1 MLPQNGTARFAS
13 LAGVQRQS
21 LWGTMTRVLIVD
33 DDLVQ
38 LRLTSEVA
46 SRAGFDAV
54 TATSGRQALELL
66 HADPG
71 IGAMV
76 LDLVM
81 PDLDGMAVLEAMRRD
96 GIGTPVIVQTAHSS
110 LDTVVTA
117 MRQGAAD
124 FFVKPVAPER
134 LIMSLRNALKLGELE
149 TMVRTDRSRMR
160 GMLGVADIVTR
171 APSMDRLLSLCA
183 KAAKSTIPVLVE
195 GETGA
200 GKDLVAR
207 VIQGSGDR
215 AGKAFVTINCG
226 AIPADLIEST
236 LFGHRKGA
244 FAGATSDYAG
254 KFLEA
259 NGGTI
264 FLDEVG
270 ELPVDMQVKLLRF
283 IQEGEIVPVGADA
296 PVRVNVRLISA
307 TNRRLL
313 NLTKAGAFREDL
325 YYRLNVF
332 PIYVPPLR
340 ERAEDV
346 PVLVD
351 HFIARLAAEAGKRVV
366 GISEPALALLR
377 TYNWPGN
384 IRQLENA
391 VYRAVVLSDSA
402 YLETADFPQIVAMS
416 AGRAAALK
424 LASGGP
430 APSGPVH
437 IDDAIAPPRE
447 VVSKGAVADQFV
459 AQSGEVAALADVER
473 ELIVF
478 ALRHYGYRMSRV
490 ARALGIGRSTLYRK
504 LREYGLDEG
513 LESAAA

>member
-1 MLPQNGTARFAS
+1 
-13 LAGVQRQS
+13 
-21 LWGTMTRVLIVD
+21 MTRVLIVD

-46 SRAGFDAV
+46 NRAGFAAV

-81 PDLDGMAVLEAMRRD
+81 PDLDGMAVMEAMRRD
-96 GIGTPVIVQTAHSS
+96 GLSTPVIVQTGHSS

-149 TMVRTDRSRMR
+149 TMVRTDRSRMT
-160 GMLGVADIVTR
+160 GTLGITDIVTR
-171 APSMDRLLSLCA
+171 APSMDRVLSLCA
-183 KAAKSTIPVLVE
+183 KAAKSTIPVLIE
-195 GETGA
+195 GETGV
-200 GKDLVAR
+200 GKELVAR

-215 AGKAFVTINCG
+215 AGKPFVTVNCG
-226 AIPADLIEST
+226 AIPANLVESI

-244 FAGATSDYAG
+244 FNGATSDHAG
-254 KFLEA
+254 KFMEA
-259 NGGTI
+259 HGGTI

-270 ELPVDMQVKLLRF
+270 ELSNEMQVKLLRV
-283 IQEGEIVPVGADA
+283 IQEGEIEPVGADK

-332 PIYVPPLR
+332 PLYVPPLR
-340 ERAEDV
+340 DRMEDL
-346 PVLVD
+346 PVLVE
-351 HFIARLAAEAGKRVV
+351 HFIARLAAEAGKRIV

-377 TYNWPGN
+377 GYNWPGN

-391 VYRAVVLSDSA
+391 VYRAVVLTDGA
-402 YLETADFPQIVAMS
+402 YLETSDFPQIVALG
-416 AGRAAALK
+416 AGRAEALK
-424 LASGGP
+424 LTSSTPGP
-430 APSGPVH
+430 SAPVH
-437 IDDAIAPPRE
+437 IDEAITSLRE
-447 VVSKGAVADQFV
+447 VVDKAAISDRFV
-459 AQSGEVAALADVER
+459 AQNGEVAALADVER

-478 ALRHYGYRMSRV
+478 ALRHHGYRMSRV

-513 LESAAA
+513 LESDAA

>member
-1 MLPQNGTARFAS
+1 
-13 LAGVQRQS
+13 
-21 LWGTMTRVLIVD
+21 MTRVLIVD

-46 SRAGFDAV
+46 NRAGFSAV

-81 PDLDGMAVLEAMRRD
+81 PDLDGMAVMEAMRRD
-96 GIGTPVIVQTAHSS
+96 GLATPVIVQTGHSS

-149 TMVRTDRSRMR
+149 TMVRTDRSRLSGTMSIT
-160 GMLGVADIVTR
+160 DIVTR
-171 APSMDRLLSLCA
+171 APSMDRVLSLSA
-183 KAAKSTIPVLVE
+183 KAAKSTIPVLIE
-195 GETGA
+195 GETGV
-200 GKDLVAR
+200 GKELIAR

-215 AGKAFVTINCG
+215 AGKPFVTVNCG
-226 AIPADLIEST
+226 AIPANLIEST

-244 FAGATSDYAG
+244 FAGATYDQAG

-259 NGGTI
+259 HGGTI
-264 FLDEVG
+264 YLDEVG
-270 ELPVDMQVKLLRF
+270 QLPMETQSKLLRV
-283 IQEGEIVPVGADA
+283 IQDGEIEPVGADK
-296 PVRVNVRLISA
+296 PVRVNVRIISA

-332 PIYVPPLR
+332 PLYVPPLR
-340 ERAEDV
+340 DRMEDL
-346 PVLVD
+346 PVLVN
-351 HFIARLAAEAGKRVV
+351 HFVARLAAEAGKRIV
-366 GISEPALALLR
+366 GISEPALTLLR
-377 TYNWPGN
+377 GYDWPGN

-391 VYRAVVLSDSA
+391 VYRAVVLSSAA
-402 YLETADFPQIVAMS
+402 YLESADFPQIVALS
-416 AGRAAALK
+416 AGRAEALR
-424 LASGGP
+424 LTSTAP
-430 APSGPVH
+430 APSAPVH
-437 IDDAIAPPRE
+437 IDEAIASLRE
-447 VVSKGAVADQFV
+447 VVDKGAVGDRFV

-473 ELIVF
+473 ELIAF

-513 LESAAA
+513 LESDAAA

>member
-1 MLPQNGTARFAS
+1 
-13 LAGVQRQS
+13 
-21 LWGTMTRVLIVD
+21 MTRVLIVD

-46 SRAGFDAV
+46 NRAGFSAV

-81 PDLDGMAVLEAMRRD
+81 PDLDGMAVMEAMRRD
-96 GIGTPVIVQTAHSS
+96 GLATPVIVQTGHSS

-149 TMVRTDRSRMR
+149 TMVRTDRSRLSGTMS
-160 GMLGVADIVTR
+160 LTDIVTR
-171 APSMDRLLSLCA
+171 APSMDRVLSLCT
-183 KAAKSTIPVLVE
+183 KAAKSTIPVLIE
-195 GETGA
+195 GETGV
-200 GKDLVAR
+200 GKELIAR

-215 AGKAFVTINCG
+215 AGKPFVTVNCG
-226 AIPADLIEST
+226 AIPANLIEST

-244 FAGATSDYAG
+244 FSGAVADHPG

-259 NGGTI
+259 HGGTI

-270 ELPVDMQVKLLRF
+270 ELPMETQVKLLRV
-283 IQEGEIVPVGADA
+283 IQDGEIEPAGADK

-332 PIYVPPLR
+332 PLYVPPLR
-340 ERAEDV
+340 DRMEDL
-346 PVLVD
+346 PVLVN
-351 HFIARLAAEAGKRVV
+351 HFVARLAAEAGKRIV
-366 GISEPALALLR
+366 GVSEPALKLLR
-377 TYNWPGN
+377 DYDWPGN
-384 IRQLENA
+384 VRQLENA
-391 VYRAVVLSDSA
+391 VYRAVVLSDAA
-402 YLETADFPQIVAMS
+402 YLETADFPQIVALS
-416 AGRAAALK
+416 AGRAEALRLTSAAP
-424 LASGGP
+424 G
-430 APSGPVH
+430 PSGPVH
-437 IDDAIAPPRE
+437 IDEAIASLRE
-447 VVSKGAVADQFV
+447 VVDKTAVSDRFM

-513 LESAAA
+513 LESDAA

>member
-1 MLPQNGTARFAS
+1 
-13 LAGVQRQS
+13 
-21 LWGTMTRVLIVD
+21 MTRVLIVD

-46 SRAGFDAV
+46 NRAGFSAV

-81 PDLDGMAVLEAMRRD
+81 PDLDGMAVMEAMRRD
-96 GIGTPVIVQTAHSS
+96 GLSTPVIVQTGHSS

-149 TMVRTDRSRMR
+149 TLVRTDRSRLSGTM
-160 GMLGVADIVTR
+160 GIADIVTR
-171 APSMDRLLSLCA
+171 APSMDRVLSLCA
-183 KAAKSTIPVLVE
+183 KAAKSTIPVLIE
-195 GETGA
+195 GETGV
-200 GKDLVAR
+200 GKELVAR

-215 AGKAFVTINCG
+215 AGKPFVTVNCG
-226 AIPADLIEST
+226 AIPANLVESI

-244 FAGATSDYAG
+244 FTGATTDHAG
-254 KFLEA
+254 KFMEA

-270 ELPVDMQVKLLRF
+270 ELPMETQVKLLRV
-283 IQEGEIVPVGADA
+283 IQEGEIEPLGADK

-332 PIYVPPLR
+332 PLYVPPLR
-340 ERAEDV
+340 DRMEDL
-346 PVLVD
+346 PVLVE
-351 HFIARLAAEAGKRVV
+351 HFIARLAAEAGKRIV
-366 GISEPALALLR
+366 GISEPAVELLR
-377 TYNWPGN
+377 GYNWPGN

-391 VYRAVVLSDSA
+391 VYRAVVLSDGA
-402 YLETADFPQIVAMS
+402 YLESADFPQIAALG
-416 AGRAAALK
+416 AGRAEALK
-424 LASGGP
+424 LTSSV
-430 APSGPVH
+430 PSPSAPVH
-437 IDDAIAPPRE
+437 IDEAIAPIRE
-447 VVSKGAVADQFV
+447 VVSTNAVADRFV

-513 LESAAA
+513 LESDAA

>member
-1 MLPQNGTARFAS
+1 
-13 LAGVQRQS
+13 
-21 LWGTMTRVLIVD
+21 MTRVLIVD

-46 SRAGFDAV
+46 NRAGFSAV

-96 GIGTPVIVQTAHSS
+96 GLATPVIVQTGHSS

-149 TMVRTDRSRMR
+149 TMVRTDRSRLSGTMS
-160 GMLGVADIVTR
+160 LTDIVTR
-171 APSMDRLLSLCA
+171 APSMDRVLSLCA

-195 GETGA
+195 GETGV
-200 GKDLVAR
+200 GKELVAR

-215 AGKAFVTINCG
+215 AGKPFITVNCG
-226 AIPADLIEST
+226 AIPANLIEST

-244 FAGATSDYAG
+244 FAGATSDHPG

-259 NGGTI
+259 HGGTI

-270 ELPVDMQVKLLRF
+270 ELPMETQSKLLRV
-283 IQEGEIVPVGADA
+283 IQDGEIEPAGADK
-296 PVRVNVRLISA
+296 PVRVSVRIISA

-332 PIYVPPLR
+332 PLYVPPLR
-340 ERAEDV
+340 DRMEDL
-346 PVLVD
+346 PVLVN
-351 HFIARLAAEAGKRVV
+351 HFVARLAAEAGKRIV
-366 GISEPALALLR
+366 GISEPALKLLR
-377 TYNWPGN
+377 DYDWPGN

-391 VYRAVVLSDSA
+391 VYRAVVLSDAA
-402 YLETADFPQIVAMS
+402 YLETADFPQIVALS
-416 AGRAAALK
+416 AGRAEALR
-424 LASGGP
+424 LTSTVSG
-430 APSGPVH
+430 PSGPVH
-437 IDDAIAPPRE
+437 IDQAIASLRE
-447 VVSKGAVADQFV
+447 VVDKTAVSDRFV

-513 LESAAA
+513 LESDAA

>member
-1 MLPQNGTARFAS
+1 
-13 LAGVQRQS
+13 
-21 LWGTMTRVLIVD
+21 MTRVLIVD

-46 SRAGFDAV
+46 NRAGFSAV

-66 HADPG
+66 DADPG

-81 PDLDGMAVLEAMRRD
+81 PDLDGMAVMEAMRRD
-96 GIGTPVIVQTAHSS
+96 GLATPVIVQTGHSS

-149 TMVRTDRSRMR
+149 TMVRTDRSRLSGTMS
-160 GMLGVADIVTR
+160 LTDIVTR
-171 APSMDRLLSLCA
+171 APSMDRVLSLCT
-183 KAAKSTIPVLVE
+183 KAAKSTIPVLIE
-195 GETGA
+195 GETGV
-200 GKDLVAR
+200 GKELIAR

-215 AGKAFVTINCG
+215 AGKPFVTVNCG
-226 AIPADLIEST
+226 AIPANLIEST

-244 FAGATSDYAG
+244 FSGAVADHPG

-259 NGGTI
+259 HGGTI

-270 ELPVDMQVKLLRF
+270 ELPMETQVKLLRV
-283 IQEGEIVPVGADA
+283 IQDGEIEPAGADK

-332 PIYVPPLR
+332 PLYVPPLR
-340 ERAEDV
+340 DRMEDL
-346 PVLVD
+346 PVLVN
-351 HFIARLAAEAGKRVV
+351 HFVARLAAEAGKRIV
-366 GISEPALALLR
+366 GVSEPALKLLR
-377 TYNWPGN
+377 DYDWPGN
-384 IRQLENA
+384 VRQLENA
-391 VYRAVVLSDSA
+391 VYRAVVLSDAA
-402 YLETADFPQIVAMS
+402 YLETADFPQIVALS
-416 AGRAAALK
+416 AGRAEALRLTSAAP
-424 LASGGP
+424 G
-430 APSGPVH
+430 PSGPVH
-437 IDDAIAPPRE
+437 IDEAIASLRE
-447 VVSKGAVADQFV
+447 VVDKTAVSDRFM

-513 LESAAA
+513 LESDAA

>member
-1 MLPQNGTARFAS
+1 
-13 LAGVQRQS
+13 
-21 LWGTMTRVLIVD
+21 MTRVLIVD

-46 SRAGFDAV
+46 NRAGFSAV

-71 IGAMV
+71 IGAII

-81 PDLDGMAVLEAMRRD
+81 PDLDGMAVMEAMRRD
-96 GIGTPVIVQTAHSS
+96 GLSTPVIVQTGHSS

-149 TMVRTDRSRMR
+149 TMVRTDRSRLSGTM
-160 GMLGVADIVTR
+160 GLADIVTR
-171 APSMDRLLSLCA
+171 APSMDRVLSLCA
-183 KAAKSTIPVLVE
+183 KAAKSTIPVLIE
-195 GETGA
+195 GETGV
-200 GKDLVAR
+200 GKELVAR

-215 AGKAFVTINCG
+215 AGKPFVTVNCG
-226 AIPADLIEST
+226 AIPAHLVESA

-244 FAGATSDYAG
+244 FTGATTDYAG
-254 KFLEA
+254 KFMEA
-259 NGGTI
+259 HGGTI

-270 ELPVDMQVKLLRF
+270 ELPMETQVKLLRF
-283 IQEGEIVPVGADA
+283 IQEGEIEPIGADR
-296 PVRVNVRLISA
+296 PVRLNVRLISA

-332 PIYVPPLR
+332 PLYVPPLR
-340 ERAEDV
+340 DRMEDL
-346 PVLVD
+346 PMLVE
-351 HFIARLAAEAGKRVV
+351 HFVARLAAEAGKRIV
-366 GISEPALALLR
+366 GISEPAMALLR
-377 TYNWPGN
+377 GYNWPGN

-391 VYRAVVLSDSA
+391 VYRAVVLTDGA
-402 YLETADFPQIVAMS
+402 YLETADFPQIVALG
-416 AGRAAALK
+416 AGRSEAMRLT
-424 LASGGP
+424 SSV
-430 APSGPVH
+430 PSPSAPVH
-437 IDDAIAPPRE
+437 IDDAIASIRE
-447 VVSKGAVADQFV
+447 VASTGAVTDRFV
-459 AQSGEVAALADVER
+459 TQSGEVAALADVER

-478 ALRHYGYRMSRV
+478 ALRHYGNRMSRV

-513 LESAAA
+513 LERDAA

>member
-1 MLPQNGTARFAS
+1 
-13 LAGVQRQS
+13 
-21 LWGTMTRVLIVD
+21 MTRVLIVD

-46 SRAGFDAV
+46 NRAGFSAV

-81 PDLDGMAVLEAMRRD
+81 PDLDGMAVMEAMRRD
-96 GIGTPVIVQTAHSS
+96 GLATPVIVQTGHSS

-149 TMVRTDRSRMR
+149 TMVRTDRSRLSGTMSIT
-160 GMLGVADIVTR
+160 DIVTR
-171 APSMDRLLSLCA
+171 APSMDRVLSLSA
-183 KAAKSTIPVLVE
+183 KAAKSTIPVLIE
-195 GETGA
+195 GETGV
-200 GKDLVAR
+200 GKELIAR

-215 AGKAFVTINCG
+215 AGKPFVTVNCG
-226 AIPADLIEST
+226 AIPANLIEST

-244 FAGATSDYAG
+244 FAGATYDQAG

-259 NGGTI
+259 HGGTI
-264 FLDEVG
+264 YLDEVG
-270 ELPVDMQVKLLRF
+270 QLPMETQIKLLRV
-283 IQEGEIVPVGADA
+283 IQDGEIEPVGADK
-296 PVRVNVRLISA
+296 PVRVNVRIISA

-332 PIYVPPLR
+332 PLYVPPLR
-340 ERAEDV
+340 DRMEDL
-346 PVLVD
+346 PVLVN
-351 HFIARLAAEAGKRVV
+351 HFVARLAAEAGKRIV
-366 GISEPALALLR
+366 GISEPALTLLR
-377 TYNWPGN
+377 GYDWPGN

-391 VYRAVVLSDSA
+391 VYRAVVLCEGPVLTSD
-402 YLETADFPQIVAMS
+402 EFPQIKAQVD
-416 AGRAAALK
+416 GIDTAAL
-424 LASGGP
+424 AG
-430 APSGPVH
+430 A
-437 IDDAIAPPRE
+437 DEE
-447 VVSKGAVADQFV
+447 VVSTGETGHASAVPVIGDSAESADSAAPTDHFGLLRALDERGNVRPLADLENEMIKLAIDRYNGQM
-459 AQSGEVAALADVER
+459 SEVAR
-473 ELIVF
+473 
-478 ALRHYGYRMSRV
+478 R
-490 ARALGIGRSTLYRK
+490 LGIGRSTLYRK
-504 LREYGLDEG
+504 LKEMGIDPDAGRSDRLA
-513 LESAAA
+513 S

>member
-1 MLPQNGTARFAS
+1 
-13 LAGVQRQS
+13 
-21 LWGTMTRVLIVD
+21 MTRVLIVD

-46 SRAGFDAV
+46 NRAGFSAV
-54 TATSGRQALELL
+54 TATNGRQALELL

-81 PDLDGMAVLEAMRRD
+81 PDLDGMAVMEAMRRD
-96 GIGTPVIVQTAHSS
+96 GLATPVIVQTGHSS

-149 TMVRTDRSRMR
+149 SMVRTDRSRLSGTMSIT
-160 GMLGVADIVTR
+160 DIVTR
-171 APSMDRLLSLCA
+171 APSMDRVLSLSA
-183 KAAKSTIPVLVE
+183 KAAKSTIPVLIE
-195 GETGA
+195 GETGV
-200 GKDLVAR
+200 GKELVAR

-215 AGKAFVTINCG
+215 AGKPFVTVNCG
-226 AIPADLIEST
+226 AIPAHLIDST

-244 FAGATSDYAG
+244 FAGAVADYAG
-254 KFLEA
+254 KFMEA
-259 NGGTI
+259 HGGTI

-270 ELPVDMQVKLLRF
+270 ELPIETQLKLLRV
-283 IQEGEIVPVGADA
+283 IQDGEIEPVGADKPA
-296 PVRVNVRLISA
+296 RVNVRIISA

-332 PIYVPPLR
+332 PLYVPPLR
-340 ERAEDV
+340 DRMEDL
-346 PVLVD
+346 PVLVE
-351 HFIARLAAEAGKRVV
+351 HFIARLAAEAGKRIV
-366 GISEPALALLR
+366 GISDPALKLLR
-377 TYNWPGN
+377 DYDWPGN

-391 VYRAVVLSDSA
+391 VYRAVVLSDGA
-402 YLETADFPQIVAMS
+402 YLESVDFPQIVALS
-416 AGRAAALK
+416 TGRAEALRLTSAAP
-424 LASGGP
+424 G
-430 APSGPVH
+430 PSGPVH
-437 IDDAIAPPRE
+437 IDEAIASLRE
-447 VVSKGAVADQFV
+447 VVDKTAINDRFV
-459 AQSGEVAALADVER
+459 SQSGEVAALADVER

-513 LESAAA
+513 LETDAA

>member
-1 MLPQNGTARFAS
+1 
-13 LAGVQRQS
+13 
-21 LWGTMTRVLIVD
+21 MTRVLIVD
-33 DDLVQ
+33 DDPVQ

-46 SRAGFDAV
+46 SRAGFAAV
-54 TATSGRQALELL
+54 TATGGMQALELL
-66 HADPG
+66 RADPG
-71 IGAMV
+71 ISAVV

-81 PDLDGMAVLEAMRRD
+81 PDLDGMAVMEAMRRE
-96 GIGTPVIVQTAHSS
+96 GIATPVIVQTAHSS

-117 MRQGAAD
+117 MRQGASD
-124 FFVKPVAPER
+124 YFVKPVAPER
-134 LIMSLRNALKLGELE
+134 MIMSLRNALKLGELE
-149 TMVRTDRSRMR
+149 ALVRIDRSRMS
-160 GMLGVADIVTR
+160 GTLGVADIVTR
-171 APSMDRLLSLCA
+171 AQAMDRVLSLCA
-183 KAAKSTIPVLVE
+183 KAAKSTIPVLIE
-195 GETGA
+195 GETGV
-200 GKDLVAR
+200 GKELVAR
-207 VIQGSGDR
+207 VILGSGDR
-215 AGKAFVTINCG
+215 AGKPFVTVNCG
-226 AIPADLIEST
+226 AIPTNLIEST

-244 FAGATSDYAG
+244 FTGATADHAG
-254 KFLEA
+254 KFLDA
-259 NGGTI
+259 HGGTI

-270 ELPVDMQVKLLRF
+270 ELPTEMQVKLLRV
-283 IQEGEIVPVGADA
+283 IQEGEIEPVGADK

-340 ERAEDV
+340 DRIEDL

-351 HFIARLAAEAGKRVV
+351 HFIARLAAEAGKRIV
-366 GISEPALALLR
+366 GISEPAMALLR
-377 TYNWPGN
+377 GYNWPGN

-391 VYRAVVLSDSA
+391 MYRAVVLADGA
-402 YLETADFPQIVAMS
+402 YLETADFPQIVALG
-416 AGRAAALK
+416 AGRAEALK
-424 LASGGP
+424 LASGGRL
-430 APSGPVH
+430 PSAPVH
-437 IDDAIAPPRE
+437 IDDASVLLRE
-447 VVSKGAVADQFV
+447 VVSKSAIAADRFV

-513 LESAAA
+513 LESDAA